1 MKRKNLPLL
10 LMLIA
15 GAVTCVITLIKQYTM
30 LERLALLLG
39 VMLLFCLL
47 GNILKWTLDRFEAQ
61 IEKKLQEEGEVIE
74 KETDG
79 EDAAEEGVQ
88 EVSGGRDA

>member
-1 MKRKNLPLL
+1 MPLL

-15 GAVTCVITLIKQYTM
+15 GAATCVITLIMQYTM
-30 LERLALLLG
+30 LERLSLLLG

-47 GNILKWTLDRFEAQ
+47 GYILKWTLDRFEAQ

-74 KETDG
+74 KETD
-79 EDAAEEGVQ
+79 EENPTQ
-88 EVSGGRDA
+88 EGAKDVSGGKDA